1 MDNISNTEFSNEHVY
16 PSIMNRVQALF
27 FDVWIIIGILMF
39 LSSTFFEDYEGRFV
53 GIKVAM
59 FFVILLIY
67 EPVAS
72 MTGGTIG
79 YRTMGMKIR
88 RFGDLDKKIRFS
100 QALMRSVMKL
110 SLGWISFLTISTDP
124 QRRAMHDKASGTV
137 VLNAKAAV

>member
-1 MDNISNTEFSNEHVY
+1 MDNISNPDFSNDHVY

>member
-1 MDNISNTEFSNEHVY
+1 MDNISNPDFSNDHVY

-137 VLNAKAAV
+137 VLNAKA

>member
-1 MDNISNTEFSNEHVY
+1 MDNISNPDFSNEHVY

-137 VLNAKAAV
+137 VLNAKA